1 MARSVTAPIVRIK
14 KKKKKWISDK
24 VSFCSF
30 ECPVLSGKRFFPAVV
45 AVILFV
51 YTAVL
56 TFDFGRKRFISN

>member
-1 MARSVTAPIVRIK
+1 MARSVTAPIVRV
-14 KKKKKWISDK
+14 KKKKWISDK

-30 ECPVLSGKRFFPAVV
+30 ECPVLSGKRFPAVV

>member
-1 MARSVTAPIVRIK
+1 MARSVTAPIVRVK
-14 KKKKKWISDK
+14 KKKRISDK

-51 YTAVL
+51 YTAFL